1 MSDNHLQ
8 LRRMV
13 YRGLVS
19 AAVVFDDLPAITYLR
34 AVSDRMV
41 AGVMESKGFGEAGKF
56 YFYLVR

>member
-1 MSDNHLQ
+1 
-8 LRRMV
+8 MV

-41 AGVMESKGFGEAGKF
+41 AGVMESKSFGEAGKF